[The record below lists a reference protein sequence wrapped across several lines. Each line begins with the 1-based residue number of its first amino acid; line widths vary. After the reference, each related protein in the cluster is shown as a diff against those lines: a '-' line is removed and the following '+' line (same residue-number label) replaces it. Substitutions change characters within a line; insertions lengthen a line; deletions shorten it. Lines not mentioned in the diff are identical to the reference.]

1 MTVQELISLRKQL
14 KVSLLEL
21 AASTGLMED
30 YLTAIEDG
38 RVVPLEGDL
47 KRMEK
52 ALLKMKADPERMKDL
67 AERERLFSNLSEI
80 DEMDESEDETET
92 L

>member
-1 MTVQELISLRKQL
+1 M
-14 KVSLLEL
+14 SLLEL